1 MPSEKEE
8 DAKAKLVRVSGIRL
22 TSTVGVL
29 ATGYSTL
36 DWIGRGKKNKRTFNE
51 ASSTPESLM
60 ADLMSSEAD
69 PWWSLSRL
77 EEVACSRYRVV
88 VGCKSVL
95 GD

>member
-36 DWIGRGKKNKRTFNE
+36 DWIGRGKKKQKDLPRGLVH
-51 ASSTPESLM
+51 AGV
-60 ADLMSSEAD
+60 ADGGSH
-69 PWWSLSRL
+69 
-77 EEVACSRYRVV
+77 V
-88 VGCKSVL
+88 VGS
-95 GD
+95 